1 MNNLEQILEMWKKD
15 SIIEELN
22 LDSASRDSAKLHSKY
37 LEMLSV
43 NRLRVKKYEMDFKVL
58 LKNKWLWYNGK
69 MTKAEMDELG
79 WDYDAMKGLTVLK
92 GDMDRFYDADPDI
105 QTAQAKIDYLKEVN
119 DTLKEIIDNI
129 KWRHQSIKN
138 AIDWAKFTSGM

>member
-15 SIIEELN
+15 SIIDQLS
-22 LDSASRDSAKLHSKY
+22 LDEASRDSAKLHSKY
-37 LEMLSV
+37 LEMLST

-69 MTKAEMDELG
+69 LTKQEMDDLG
-79 WDYDAMKGLTVLK
+79 WGYDPLNGLTVLK

-105 QTAQAKIDYLKEVN
+105 QAAQARIDYLNEVN
-119 DTLKEIIDNI
+119 GTLKEIIDNV

-138 AIDWAKFTSGM
+138 AIDWQKFTSGM